1 MNTAVIKINSL
12 DQALMLSR
20 AYKEGEIKL
29 NVSKLARELNCSRK
43 TLSRRLNGIAPKKT
57 RNRKRYL
64 DDYKHL
70 IYKYLCDEQR
80 NFDYIDHIYYFMK
93 REHGITCT
101 RSTFFRYIKDNE
113 ELSKKFKNN
122 KTNSFVERFET
133 APGQQAQFDMKE
145 KVKLT
150 DKNGTQTVV
159 YIPTLTL
166 SWSRYNY
173 RQVILKPTTDN
184 LLIFLAQTF
193 EEIGGVP
200 KELVIDN
207 LKAFVEKPRQS
218 AKDKALLNS
227 KFEEFCK
234 DYGITPM
241 PCMPYRPQTKGK
253 TETQNKIVDQ
263 LKNYNGY
270 YSGLSDIHDKLEKI
284 NSEDN
289 ERPSQATRLPRN
301 FLLEKEKGDL
311 LPLPS
316 KEIRSKYHLKL
327 NEVYVTNESLFQY
340 KYNKYSLPQEYIG
353 KRVGLAVQN
362 KELLIY
368 YNGKIIEKHPITNNK
383 FNIKEEH
390 KLYYKKT
397 DKQAIKESNQIILK
411 ELENIIYD
419 ND

>member
-234 DYGITPM
+234 DYGITHM
-241 PCMPYRPQTKGK
+241 PCMP
-253 TETQNKIVDQ
+253 
-263 LKNYNGY
+263 
-270 YSGLSDIHDKLEKI
+270 
-284 NSEDN
+284 
-289 ERPSQATRLPRN
+289 
-301 FLLEKEKGDL
+301 
-311 LPLPS
+311 
-316 KEIRSKYHLKL
+316 
-327 NEVYVTNESLFQY
+327 
-340 KYNKYSLPQEYIG
+340 
-353 KRVGLAVQN
+353 
-362 KELLIY
+362 
-368 YNGKIIEKHPITNNK
+368 
-383 FNIKEEH
+383 
-390 KLYYKKT
+390 
-397 DKQAIKESNQIILK
+397 
-411 ELENIIYD
+411 
-419 ND
+419 